1 MISMVSS
8 MATTTTTALDDV
20 VSRFEEAT
28 RDAQRLQLQT
38 LRAILERNAT
48 VDYLQRHLSGGS
60 LGGGDEAVSS
70 FRRLIPLS
78 SYDDYADLIQRIAD
92 GSESPSALSL
102 DPLLC
107 FFYSSGTSTMSP
119 KMIPFF
125 ESIPA
130 KASSNLA
137 SQSSSA
143 LLQRLFPPRQSI
155 NKVLWFLYAGK
166 IIATKGGFRAMA
178 ATAFPFQNKR
188 SSSTPLLSMCVSP
201 PAVVLG
207 SDNYQQMYC
216 HLLCGL
222 CCSASID
229 AIRAPYAVGLIRA
242 IHLLESKW
250 EQLCNDIEFGFVSSD
265 FITDSSM
272 REAVEELLGGPRPE
286 IAMAIRGF
294 FGKGK
299 WEGVLRELWPEARY
313 ISCVTT
319 GSMEQYYP
327 KLRYYA
333 GGIPILCGDYFSS
346 ECSVGIN
353 INRLSPPESTSFV
366 IIPTAAYFEF
376 LPFRAETLLETNETV
391 DISGVE
397 IGELYE
403 IVVTTYRGL
412 YRYRLGDVVKV
423 IGFYNSS
430 PEVKFITR
438 APKDSSEIFTECDL
452 MLAMENFQLT
462 LNENEMGEVVDYA
475 GYLDLDSKQQHLVV
489 FIEIIN
495 SCKDWINCDCFKEC
509 CHLIEGCLGS
519 VYKVRRAGGSL
530 GCLEIAIVRPG
541 SFEGLAMVAMENGAP
556 ANQYK
561 PPKIIRNL
569 KLVSLLRDCVI
580 SSYCY

>member
-1 MISMVSS
+1 MVSS
-8 MATTTTTALDDV
+8 MATTTTTTTTTAGLDGV
-20 VSRFEEAT
+20 LIRFEEAT
-28 RDAQRLQLQT
+28 RDAHRLQLQT
-38 LRAILERNAT
+38 LRTILECNAT
-48 VDYLQRHLSGGS
+48 VDYLQRHLPGCS
-60 LGGGDEAVSS
+60 LGVGDEAVSS

-92 GSESPSALSL
+92 GSESPAALSL

-107 FFYSSGTSTMSP
+107 FFYSSGTSTMNP

-125 ESIPA
+125 ESMPA
-130 KASSNLA
+130 KSSSSLA
-137 SQSSSA
+137 HQCSSA

-166 IIATKGGFRAMA
+166 IIETKGGFRAMA

-201 PAVVLG
+201 PAVILG

-222 CCSASID
+222 HCSASID

-250 EQLCNDIEFGFVSSD
+250 EQLCNDIEFGFLSSE

-272 REAVEELLGGPRPE
+272 REAVQELLGGPRPE
-286 IAMAIRGF
+286 IAKAIRGF
-294 FGKGK
+294 CSKGK

-313 ISCVTT
+313 IACVTT
-319 GSMEQYYP
+319 GSMEQYYL

-366 IIPTAAYFEF
+366 IIPTTAYFEF
-376 LPFRAETLLETNETV
+376 LPFRPETPLETNETV

-412 YRYRLGDVVKV
+412 YRYRLGDIVKV

-430 PEVKFITR
+430 PEVKFIT
-438 APKDSSEIFTECDL
+438 KSTKGLIGDL
-452 MLAMENFQLT
+452 H
-462 LNENEMGEVVDYA
+462 G
-475 GYLDLDSKQQHLVV
+475 K
-489 FIEIIN
+489 
-495 SCKDWINCDCFKEC
+495 
-509 CHLIEGCLGS
+509 
-519 VYKVRRAGGSL
+519 
-530 GCLEIAIVRPG
+530 
-541 SFEGLAMVAMENGAP
+541 
-556 ANQYK
+556 
-561 PPKIIRNL
+561 
-569 KLVSLLRDCVI
+569 
-580 SSYCY
+580 